1 VIAVRAPEDRS
12 LASPLGRISPVAKL
26 VLVATWVAGLA
37 LTTDPRPP
45 LMLGAIGL
53 AAAVVLGR
61 VRPASLAVA
70 LAPLAFATLTV
81 GFFNA
86 LLNPANGNPALAV
99 VASLGPIRLTA
110 PAVLAGVALACRVGA
125 VAALGIAFALTT
137 DTTRL
142 VDALV
147 QQARV
152 PERFAYGAL
161 AAFQAVPRLAEDFV
175 ALREARRIRGLR
187 TTWHPR
193 ILVGLLVLAIRRAD
207 RLAVAM
213 DARGFGSGP
222 RTRYRVERWSLPDA
236 ALLGAG
242 SVVLVAA
249 MVFGR

>member
-1 VIAVRAPEDRS
+1 MIAVRAPEDRS
-12 LASPLGRISPVAKL
+12 LTSPLGRASPVAKL
-26 VLVATWVAGLA
+26 LLVAAWLAGLA
-37 LTTDPRPP
+37 LTTDLRPP
-45 LMLGAIGL
+45 LALGAIGL

-61 VRPASLAVA
+61 VRPATLVA
-70 LAPLAFATLTV
+70 GLAPLVLAALTV

-86 LLNPANGNPALAV
+86 LLSPANGDLNLAA

-110 PAVLAGVALACRVGA
+110 PAVASGVALTCRVGA
-125 VAALGIAFALTT
+125 VAALGVAFSLTT

-161 AAFQAVPRLAEDFV
+161 AAFQAIPRLAQDLI

-187 TTWHPR
+187 ASWHPR
-193 ILVGLLVLAIRRAD
+193 ILVGLLVLAIRHAD

-222 RTRYRVERWSLPDA
+222 RTRYRAVRWSVLDG

-242 SVVLVAA
+242 AALLVAA
-249 MVFGR
+249 LVLGR